1 MNEVVVQKYGG
12 SSVSSTE
19 KIKLI
24 ASKLIERKKKDSKI
38 VVVVSAMGDT
48 TDDFINMAKD
58 ISKSPDKRELDV
70 LMSTGEMISAS
81 LLSMSLNSLG
91 CEAVSYNA
99 YQLNIQTSGIH
110 GKSLIDDIDVSKINE
125 SLDSGKIVIVTG
137 FQGLNDEGDITTLG
151 RGGSDTSAVALAVK
165 LQGKCEIYTDVD
177 GIYFTDPRKYPQAKK
192 IKEIEYEEMLELA
205 SLGAQVMHSR
215 SVELAQKYGIEL
227 YVGLSCSEIEGT
239 YIRGSKKMKLEDK
252 VITGLATCD
261 NDAAITIVDIKIED
275 VSKLFEKVANDGI
288 SIDMISQTAPKS
300 GKVNVSFTIP
310 KDDLNECESIVEHF
324 VCRENIIIDEDIT
337 KFSLVGLGM
346 KNTSGV
352 AAKVFKILSDNN
364 IAVKLIT
371 TSEIRIT
378 CAISSLSK
386 EVATL
391 KEKLNRN
398 SRNTSTIQSPKS
410 EAIIQPT
417 FTERMSYTA
426 MYKTPKKA
434 SITIRKRNENRNNIT
449 FSYKEP
455 LSSNSMKDVNKF
467 INLRN
472 EERYSLNNNNIS
484 NRIRLSKFINEV
496 GTISKREDTEGSKEE
511 KDSAIKTFL
520 KEYDD
525 VINDEIIALEKEE
538 ENLREV
544 AKLAE
549 EDDNK

>member
-81 LLSMSLNSLG
+81 LLSMSFNSLG
-91 CEAVSYNA
+91 CESVSYNA

-386 EVATL
+386 EVAIREIA
-391 KEKLNRN
+391 KE
-398 SRNTSTIQSPKS
+398 
-410 EAIIQPT
+410 
-417 FTERMSYTA
+417 F
-426 MYKTPKKA
+426 
-434 SITIRKRNENRNNIT
+434 NI
-449 FSYKEP
+449 
-455 LSSNSMKDVNKF
+455 
-467 INLRN
+467 
-472 EERYSLNNNNIS
+472 
-484 NRIRLSKFINEV
+484 
-496 GTISKREDTEGSKEE
+496 
-511 KDSAIKTFL
+511 
-520 KEYDD
+520 
-525 VINDEIIALEKEE
+525 
-538 ENLREV
+538 
-544 AKLAE
+544 
-549 EDDNK
+549 